1 MNESKWTTLYELLQS
16 RDKDKYET
24 ISCLLANRSDD
35 DESKRETTRKLMQS
49 RNFKCWGW
57 RRIAENSSQLS
68 RPADTR
74 PTSSACPVPGPSCP
88 GGWPGPGH
96 VMTRRHLPA
105 DTIASIYWLGRDHL
119 HHHRLRAR
127 GPALDT
133 LCMSSTLHRERRAA
147 VLRSAPGSGAV
158 VGEDSETKETLTGSV
173 GRVKSTNTFR
183 FYISAGFRYDSGI
196 SQCHKFDSSFKVS
209 RR

>member
-1 MNESKWTTLYELLQS
+1 MLRVEKN
-16 RDKDKYET
+16 
-24 ISCLLANRSDD
+24 C
-35 DESKRETTRKLMQS
+35 RKL
-49 RNFKCWGW
+49 FTVV
-57 RRIAENSSQLS
+57 
-68 RPADTR
+68 PASGHTPDVQR
-74 PTSSACPVPGPSCP
+74 VPGAGTSCP

-105 DTIASIYWLGRDHL
+105 DTIASIYWLGWDHL

-158 VGEDSETKETLTGSV
+158 VGDDSETKETLTGSV
-173 GRVKSTNTFR
+173 GGVKSTNTFR
-183 FYISAGFRYDSGI
+183 FCISAGLRYDSSI

>member
-1 MNESKWTTLYELLQS
+1 MTMNQNVKPQ
-16 RDKDKYET
+16 
-24 ISCLLANRSDD
+24 
-35 DESKRETTRKLMQS
+35 
-49 RNFKCWGW
+49 
-57 RRIAENSSQLS
+57 ENSCNLEVSNVEGGEEFRKTLLFAVVPASGHTPDVQRVPGAGTVLS
-68 RPADTR
+68 RGLTGAGTR
-74 PTSSACPVPGPSCP
+74 
-88 GGWPGPGH
+88 
-96 VMTRRHLPA
+96 RRHLPA

-173 GRVKSTNTFR
+173 GGVKSTITFR
-183 FYISAGFRYDSGI
+183 FCISAGLRYDSSV
-196 SQCHKFDSSFKVS
+196 SQCHKFDSSFKLS

>member
-1 MNESKWTTLYELLQS
+1 MLRVEKNCGKLFTVVPAGGHTPYVNPARARC
-16 RDKDKYET
+16 RDV
-24 ISCLLANRSDD
+24 
-35 DESKRETTRKLMQS
+35 
-49 RNFKCWGW
+49 
-57 RRIAENSSQLS
+57 LS
-68 RPADTR
+68 RGLTGAGTRNDEETPAGGHDRFHLLTR
-74 PTSSACPVPGPSCP
+74 P
-88 GGWPGPGH
+88 
-96 VMTRRHLPA
+96 
-105 DTIASIYWLGRDHL
+105 DHL

-158 VGEDSETKETLTGSV
+158 VGEDSKTKETLTGFV
-173 GRVKSTNTFR
+173 GVKSTNTFR
-183 FYISAGFRYDSGI
+183 FCISAGLRYDSSI